1 MSFGAKL
8 ENNTWVRGNTRFI
21 SSVEHISQMSAANER
36 HIILFLLYFPQ
47 KWKTFLFFVVGLTC
61 LHSVNYGDAWESG
74 QIYWTCGITML
85 FHYFYFQ
92 LNLIPLF
99 KFHCWSIKKLLVKK
113 VRLSILSFP
122 VLLLRQLIY
131 TAWNTHI
138 KRSFDSHVELLQFLL
153 AYTLRRKDH
162 EWMQNVKQAYTVSE

>member
-61 LHSVNYGDAWESG
+61 LHSVNYGDAWESR

-99 KFHCWSIKKLLVKK
+99 KFHCWSRKWGCQFFHSLFYYCDN
-113 VRLSILSFP
+113 SF
-122 VLLLRQLIY
+122 IY